1 MDEIQAVVN
10 KFVNDRDWDQYHQPE
25 KLAMSISIEA
35 AELLEHYQWGY
46 DGDEQGVKEE
56 LDDIIKMKMKKNE
69 EKYPVEKARGVAT
82 KYDKL

>member
-1 MDEIQAVVN
+1 MDEIQALVN

-46 DGDEQGVKEE
+46 DGDE
-56 LDDIIKMKMKKNE
+56 
-69 EKYPVEKARGVAT
+69 
-82 KYDKL
+82 